1 MLTIQTQFDVL
12 KDLLIKVIWL
22 LFQNRYYVIGIE
34 LEAFYMLFKSQW
46 WGAINEV
53 ISTLKPKRL
62 PLTDTQAM
70 DQFKKRFGYR
80 KAIKCKV
87 CFKGLNVS

>member
-1 MLTIQTQFDVL
+1 ML
-12 KDLLIKVIWL
+12 KDLLIIVMWL

-87 CFKGLNVS
+87 CFKGLNIS